1 MFVNGVKIYN
11 IKAKNS
17 EIKPYPLCLGSVSED
32 FTVDNPK
39 KAGSNGYAYDFSVC
53 YNIIDV
59 RNIVDIHNYFM
70 KKYNRK

>member
-39 KAGSNGYAYDFSVC
+39 KAGSNG
-53 YNIIDV
+53 
-59 RNIVDIHNYFM
+59 
-70 KKYNRK
+70 